1 MNSLREA
8 HNSVRVAAGAGAT
21 SAVLS
26 RIALGERPLIVR
38 DVAVDS
44 MSLVLPPG
52 ATELCID
59 AQAVDAGTIAEIVS
73 AGQRATA
80 VVALGGGTILDAAKI
95 ARLLITTPR
104 FALPLRRLT
113 ARSGFV
119 RLPQADINHDQE
131 LPLVAVP
138 TTIGTGS
145 EVSSVACLVT
155 PWGRRLLFSPALLP
169 DHAVLD
175 PLHTATLPPLL
186 QMEGLIEV
194 ILRVLGPAI
203 GSTADLAADHDAE
216 AIVSGAAR
224 MAERLRLGSLTPDE
238 RLFAAQ
244 LSAASHRNWALV
256 GRESYAAKHWYLAN
270 ELAWVT
276 GARKIPAT
284 LSILPAI
291 WGAIADGDQRW
302 GSTERLALAWSWVR
316 AVIPELPLD
325 VRDGL
330 ATLFQ
335 RWGLHT
341 IGAPSAALRMQASER
356 VRTSWGGSLPALGRI
371 APETIDQIFA
381 ASFVPAGADLI
392 TKRREEVTEK

>member
-8 HNSVRVAAGAGAT
+8 HNSVRVTAGAGAT
-21 SAVLS
+21 SDVLARLS
-26 RIALGERPLIVR
+26 PGERPLVVR
-38 DVAVDS
+38 DTAVDGMS
-44 MSLVLPPG
+44 MSLPPG
-52 ATELCID
+52 ATELRID

-119 RLPQADINHDQE
+119 RLPEADINRDQK

-169 DHAVLD
+169 DRAVLD
-175 PLHTATLPPLL
+175 PLHTATLPRLL

-194 ILRVLGPAI
+194 ILRVLGPVI
-203 GSTADLAADHDAE
+203 GSRVDLAADHDAE
-216 AIVSGAAR
+216 SIVNGAAR
-224 MAERLRLGSLTPDE
+224 MGELLRLRSLTPEE
-238 RLFAAQ
+238 RLFAGQ
-244 LSAASHRNWALV
+244 LSAASHRSWALV

-302 GSTERLALAWSWVR
+302 GSTERLSSAWSWVR

-325 VRDGL
+325 IRDGL
-330 ATLFQ
+330 AALFR
-335 RWGLHT
+335 RWGLRA
-341 IGAPSAALRMQASER
+341 IDAPSASMRMQASER
-356 VRTSWGGSLPALGRI
+356 VRASWGGSLPALSRI
-371 APETIDQIFA
+371 APEAIDQIFA
-381 ASFVPAGADLI
+381 ESSRRAGIRSRSDE
-392 TKRREEVTEK
+392 RR

>member
-1 MNSLREA
+1 MNALREA
-8 HNSVRVAAGAGAT
+8 HNSARVTAGSGAT

-26 RIALGERPLIVR
+26 RLSLGERPLVVR
-38 DVAVDS
+38 DAAVDGMS
-44 MSLVLPPG
+44 MSLPAG
-52 ATELCID
+52 ATELRID
-59 AQAVDAGTIAEIVS
+59 AQEVDAGTIAGIVS
-73 AGQRATA
+73 AGHDATA

-119 RLPQADINHDQE
+119 RLPEADINHDQE
-131 LPLVAVP
+131 PPLVAVP

-175 PLHTATLPPLL
+175 PLHTASLPRLL

-194 ILRVLGPAI
+194 ILRVLGPVI
-203 GSTADLAADHDAE
+203 GSRVDLAADHDAE
-216 AIVSGAAR
+216 SIVNGAAR
-224 MAERLRLGSLTPDE
+224 MGERLRLRSLTPEE
-238 RLFAAQ
+238 RLFAGQ
-244 LSAASHRNWALV
+244 LSAASHRSWALV

-284 LSILPAI
+284 LSILPTI
-291 WGAIADGDQRW
+291 WGAIADGDRRW
-302 GSTERLALAWSWVR
+302 GSTERLASAWSWVR
-316 AVIPELPLD
+316 AVMPELPLD
-325 VRDGL
+325 IRDGL

-335 RWGLHT
+335 RWGLRT
-341 IGAPSAALRMQASER
+341 IDAPSASMRMQASER
-356 VRTSWGGSLPALGRI
+356 VRISWGGSLPALGRI
-371 APETIDQIFA
+371 APEAIDQIFA
-381 ASFVPAGADLI
+381 ASFSAGADPI
-392 TKRREEVTEK
+392 TKRREEVT

>member
-1 MNSLREA
+1 MNALREA
-8 HNSVRVAAGAGAT
+8 HNSVRVTAGSGAT

-26 RIALGERPLIVR
+26 RLSLGERPLVVR
-38 DVAVDS
+38 DAAVDG
-44 MSLVLPPG
+44 MSTSLPPG
-52 ATELCID
+52 ATELRID
-59 AQAVDAGTIAEIVS
+59 AQEVDPGTIAEIVS

-113 ARSGFV
+113 SRSGFV
-119 RLPQADINHDQE
+119 RLPEADINHDQE
-131 LPLVAVP
+131 PPLVAVP

-175 PLHTATLPPLL
+175 PVHTASLPRLL

-194 ILRVLGPAI
+194 ILRVLGPVI
-203 GSTADLAADHDAE
+203 GSRVDLAADHDAE
-216 AIVSGAAR
+216 SIVNGAAQ
-224 MAERLRLGSLTPDE
+224 MGERLRLRSLTPEE
-238 RLFAAQ
+238 RLFAGQ
-244 LSAASHRNWALV
+244 LSAASHRSWALV

-284 LSILPAI
+284 LSILPTI
-291 WGAIADGDQRW
+291 WGAIADGDRRW
-302 GSTERLALAWSWVR
+302 GSTERLASAWSWVR
-316 AVIPELPLD
+316 AVMPELPLD
-325 VRDGL
+325 IRDGL

-335 RWGLHT
+335 RCARRT
-341 IGAPSAALRMQASER
+341 IDAPSASMRMQASER

-371 APETIDQIFA
+371 VPEAIDQIFA
-381 ASFVPAGADLI
+381 ASFSAGADPI
-392 TKRREEVTEK
+392 TKRREEVT